1 MATDLVKEILEDIR
15 SPLYRNAI
23 FLIMNT
29 VLVAGAGF
37 LFWFVVAQLYPEAE
51 VGQGLVLVG
60 VASFLATLSG
70 LGFGT
75 GLIRFLP
82 GTRND
87 KGKMVN
93 SCLTIAT
100 TVAVILAVVLLLSLD
115 LWFPQGRTLARLWPI
130 VPLFLLMAPMQVN
143 AAIVN
148 QTFVA
153 GRRASYVLWKSVLFQ
168 GLRVASP
175 LLFVGILGVLGI
187 LASFVFAHAV
197 ALGVSFFL
205 LLPRLYP
212 GFRPGPALS
221 PPLITDI
228 LHFSLGNHVAEV
240 LYALPYPV
248 LLLIISNLTGSAE
261 QAAFFGIP
269 WLIASLLFAVPLM
282 TSVSLYAEGSHF
294 EDRLWHNV
302 VKTLR
307 FLVPLLLLGI
317 LFVWFAGEWVLSL
330 FGPTYAATGTT
341 LLRILGVSSV
351 FVAINGVFFS
361 VARVKKWV
369 RAIIALMAYITL
381 GTLALSYWLIP
392 MYGLEATGIA
402 WLAANGTA
410 AGGVV
415 GAYLLQRR
423 RQAVPEGL
431 LA

>member
-1 MATDLVKEILEDIR
+1 
-15 SPLYRNAI
+15 
-23 FLIMNT
+23 
-29 VLVAGAGF
+29 
-37 LFWFVVAQLYPEAE
+37 
-51 VGQGLVLVG
+51 
-60 VASFLATLSG
+60 
-70 LGFGT
+70 
-75 GLIRFLP
+75 
-82 GTRND
+82 
-87 KGKMVN
+87 MVN

-100 TVAVILAVVLLLSLD
+100 TVAVILAVVLLFSVD
-115 LWFPQGRTLARLWPI
+115 LWFPQGRTLTRLWPI
-130 VPLFLLMAPMQVN
+130 IPLFVLMAPMQVN
-143 AAIVN
+143 TAIVN

-168 GLRVASP
+168 GLRLASP
-175 LLFVGILGVLGI
+175 LFFVGILGVLGI

-197 ALGVSFFL
+197 ALSVAFFI

-212 GFRPGPALS
+212 GFRPGPAIS
-221 PPLITDI
+221 PPVINDI

-240 LYALPYPV
+240 LNALPYPV
-248 LLLIISNLTGSAE
+248 LLILITNLTGSAE

-282 TSVSLYAEGSHF
+282 TSVSLYAEGSHY
-294 EDRLWHNV
+294 EDRLWHDL

-330 FGPTYAATGTT
+330 FGATYAATGTT
-341 LLRILGVSSV
+341 LLRILGVSSA

-381 GTLALSYWLIP
+381 GTIALSYWLIP
-392 MYGLEATGIA
+392 LYGLEATGIA
-402 WLAANGTA
+402 WLIAHGTA
-410 AGGVV
+410 AAGVV
-415 GAYLLQRR
+415 GAYILRR
-423 RQAVPEGL
+423 RRSEQPEGV